1 MKAFTNAA
9 GFGIY
14 AADQIALHECFDI
27 IGGLRW
33 DYFSAN
39 QQNKLPG
46 QELRHHGQDVELPCR
61 AGFSSD
67 ATAKLLF
74 SYASAFNPSAE
85 GLVLAANN
93 QATPPEKNEIFEIG
107 SKFFLWA
114 EPPLQGGYSK
124 SRRPVHAP

>member
-14 AADQIALHECFDI
+14 AADQIALHEYFDI

-46 QELRHHGQDVELPCR
+46 QVDFDITDKMLSYRVGWFFIRRHSETTTFPMLRR
-61 AGFSSD
+61 SI
-67 ATAKLLF
+67 
-74 SYASAFNPSAE
+74 
-85 GLVLAANN
+85 
-93 QATPPEKNEIFEIG
+93 PPPRG
-107 SKFFLWA
+107 
-114 EPPLQGGYSK
+114 
-124 SRRPVHAP
+124 